1 MQLPALDLRG
11 AQRGM
16 GAEHWWKKHP
26 HPARFL
32 NLCLGTCGVGVGGIY
47 LGAGGRN
54 AEHRQ
59 GPASLQTWFPVLW
72 LPPWSSQTPALH
84 VGVSDTQPPFLGWG
98 LVTGT
103 LRLTHLALLPVTVW
117 GNFAHCPRCP
127 KHGLP
132 QTLWA
137 FSGPWV
143 NSGAFDQSVSNN
155 TPCLSS
161 LDKGILYEFG
171 CLI

>member
-1 MQLPALDLRG
+1 MVEGKAFSPSTGSKSVLTHLRG
-11 AQRGM
+11 SSLWVLEEEMLTTGRVQVLS
-16 GAEHWWKKHP
+16 
-26 HPARFL
+26 RFGCQP
-32 NLCLGTCGVGVGGIY
+32 CLGQEDCPLGLSPDPPATSLVLPDACTLCGCVQH
-47 LGAGGRN
+47 L
-54 AEHRQ
+54 
-59 GPASLQTWFPVLW
+59 ASFP
-72 LPPWSSQTPALH
+72 
-84 VGVSDTQPPFLGWG
+84 WG
-98 LVTGT
+98 LVTGV
-103 LRLTHLALLPVTVW
+103 LRLTHLALLPLTVW

-137 FSGPWV
+137 FSGLWV